1 MSAGDIKNVPVGI
14 LVVGG
19 GVSGTAAALASAR
32 SGVPTA
38 LMERETFLGGAGYAG
53 LLRHI
58 CGLYLNRGPFPEE
71 TLNPGIVR
79 EVVGHL
85 HDLSPHLVV
94 KKIGLVYVLPYSR
107 EDLRNVFN
115 SLCNSEPLLSVY
127 DATTAIAVEKS
138 GPHIGKVLA
147 GHAGTIYNI
156 IPEIVIDCSG
166 SGAIAAMA
174 GASFELA
181 PYEQVQLAGYTIRL
195 TGIKGNDESLAIK
208 VPYYLNEAVRKNML
222 PSAVMFT
229 TYSPGDAPDEGYC
242 KMSLDSAE
250 GDERERD
257 AEKNSTL
264 VHHYLA
270 DTLPEFRDSA
280 IVETSLRVME
290 REGKRISG
298 EYILTESDV
307 LSASKF
313 DDGIVRNS
321 WPIELWDKNKGTV
334 YKYVKAGD
342 YYEIPF
348 RCIKVRDIPNLLCA
362 GRCISVSHEALG
374 STRVMG
380 TCMALG
386 EQAGLAAAFMVKQG
400 RYPERADRKYK

>member
-1 MSAGDIKNVPVGI
+1 V
-14 LVVGG
+14 
-19 GVSGTAAALASAR
+19 
-32 SGVPTA
+32 
-38 LMERETFLGGAGYAG
+38 EREAFLGGAGYAG

-58 CGLYLNRGPFPEE
+58 CGLYLNGGPFPEE

-79 EVVGHL
+79 EIVVHL
-85 HDLSPHLVV
+85 HNLSPHLVV
-94 KKIGLVYVLPYSR
+94 KKMGRVYVLPYLR
-107 EDLRNVFN
+107 EDLRNVFS
-115 SLCNSEPLLSVY
+115 SLCSSEPLLSVY
-127 DATTAIAVEKS
+127 DVTTAMAVEKMGTHISKVVVSHS
-138 GPHIGKVLA
+138 GTLC
-147 GHAGTIYNI
+147 NF

-166 SGAIAAMA
+166 SGAISAMA

-181 PYEQVQLAGYTIRL
+181 AYEQMQLAGYTIRL
-195 TGIKGNDESLAIK
+195 TGIKGNDETLAIK

-222 PSAVMFT
+222 PSAVRFT

-257 AEKNSTL
+257 AERNSAL

-270 DTLPEFRDSA
+270 DTLPEFSDSA
-280 IVETSLRVME
+280 IVERSLRVME
-290 REGKRISG
+290 REGRRISG
-298 EYILTESDV
+298 EYILTENDV
-307 LSASKF
+307 LNAAKF
-313 DDGIVRNS
+313 DDSIVRNS
-321 WPIELWDKNKGTV
+321 WPIELWDKKKGTV

-348 RCIKVRDIPNLLCA
+348 RCIKVKGIANLLCA

-380 TCMALG
+380 TCMVLG

-400 RYPERADRKYK
+400 RYPEIADRKYK

>member
-1 MSAGDIKNVPVGI
+1 MTDGDTKNIPVGV

-19 GVSGTAAALASAR
+19 GVAGTAAALASAR
-32 SGVPTA
+32 SGIPTA
-38 LMERETFLGGAGYAG
+38 LVEREAFLGGAGYAG

-58 CGLYLNRGPFPEE
+58 CGLYLTGGPFPEE

-79 EVVGHL
+79 EIVGNL
-85 HDLSPHLVV
+85 CALSPHLIV
-94 KKIGLVYVLPYSR
+94 KKIGMVYVLPYSR
-107 EDLRNVFN
+107 EDLRNVFS
-115 SLCNSEPLLSVY
+115 SLCAGESLLSVY
-127 DATTAIAVEKS
+127 DVTTAISVEKT
-138 GPHIGKVLA
+138 GTRIGTVVVSRL
-147 GHAGTIYNI
+147 GTLYNI
-156 IPEIVIDCSG
+156 IPEVVIDCSG
-166 SGAIAAMA
+166 SGTVSAMA

-181 PYEQVQLAGYTIRL
+181 PYEQIQLSGYMIRI
-195 TGIKGNDESLAIK
+195 TGIKGNDETLAIK
-208 VPYYLNEAVRKNML
+208 VPYNLNEAVRKNIL
-222 PSAVMFT
+222 PPAARFT
-229 TYSPGDAPDEGYC
+229 TYSSGDVPDEGYC
-242 KMSLDSAE
+242 KISLDSTG
-250 GDERERD
+250 GDEHARD
-257 AEKNSTL
+257 AERYSTL
-264 VHHYLA
+264 VHNYLA
-270 DTLPEFRDSA
+270 DALPEFRDSV

-290 REGKRISG
+290 REGRRISG
-298 EYILTESDV
+298 EYVLTENDV

-321 WPIELWDKNKGTV
+321 WPIELWDKKKGTV

-348 RCIKVRDIPNLLCA
+348 RCIKVKDIPNLLCA

-400 RYPERADRKYK
+400 RYPERADGKYR

>member
-1 MSAGDIKNVPVGI
+1 M
-14 LVVGG
+14 
-19 GVSGTAAALASAR
+19 
-32 SGVPTA
+32 
-38 LMERETFLGGAGYAG
+38 
-53 LLRHI
+53 
-58 CGLYLNRGPFPEE
+58 
-71 TLNPGIVR
+71 
-79 EVVGHL
+79 
-85 HDLSPHLVV
+85 
-94 KKIGLVYVLPYSR
+94 GLVYVLPYSR

-166 SGAIAAMA
+166 SGAVAAMA

-222 PSAVMFT
+222 PPAVMFT
-229 TYSPGDAPDEGYC
+229 TYSPGDALDEGYC

-250 GDERERD
+250 EDERERD

-386 EQAGLAAAFMVKQG
+386 EQAGLAAACMVKQG
-400 RYPERADRKYK
+400 RYPERADRKYE